1 MLCYPSQR
9 RNVFTPSLIHSL
21 SVTFFAPSCEI
32 FSARECV
39 AYFLGG
45 ARYEW
50 QFYVSLFQP
59 EATLVAE
66 KRGGLISFGKGI
78 IFKKIKLL
86 LIYKIY

>member
-1 MLCYPSQR
+1 MLSFPTKERLHS
-9 RNVFTPSLIHSL
+9 VTHSL
-21 SVTFFAPSCEI
+21 PLCDFFCTILRNLFGKRVRCI
-32 FSARECV
+32 F
-39 AYFLGG
+39 FGG